1 MSRAKRAMESVSTRL
16 VRPDDQLVLLFTPP
30 FDKTPRDPGYIK
42 GYPPGIRENGGQYTH
57 AALWTVWAFAKL
69 GEGDRAE
76 ALFRLLNP
84 IYHADTPDKVARY
97 RVEPYVVAADVY
109 SMPPHVGRGGWTW
122 YTGSASW
129 MYRLGLEAILGLYR
143 KGKVLHIEPCIP
155 KDWSEYELIYH
166 NHETTYQIHVENP
179 DRVSQGVKRVTIDGQ
194 VVSGGEIPLLDDGQQ
209 HNVHILM
216 G

>member
-1 MSRAKRAMESVSTRL
+1 
-16 VRPDDQLVLLFTPP
+16 
-30 FDKTPRDPGYIK
+30 
-42 GYPPGIRENGGQYTH
+42 
-57 AALWTVWAFAKL
+57 
-69 GEGDRAE
+69 
-76 ALFRLLNP
+76 
-84 IYHADTPDKVARY
+84 
-97 RVEPYVVAADVY
+97 
-109 SMPPHVGRGGWTW
+109 
-122 YTGSASW
+122 